1 MSTSPEIVNLAYA
14 SLVAFLIGA
23 IPAAYVAAR
32 LHGINIFDV
41 GSRQAGATNVW
52 KNVSRKTGFIVF
64 IIDVAKGIIVIQM
77 SRHLFETDGLW
88 LLVPSIA
95 AVLGHWFSPMTRF
108 KGGDGVATLG
118 GLVVGMFQLTAL
130 PAVLVAILF
139 GIPPL
144 RYKFSHPSLQAGIT
158 GWGVLLLT
166 IAVASPAD
174 MRVELLLLYV
184 GISCLAIAVL
194 LKSVRFHRQNAHLF
208 DKEDD
213 LETGE
218 IEERMPAESE
228 R

>member
-95 AVLGHWFSPMTRF
+95 AILGHWFSPMTRF

-144 RYKFSHPSLQAGIT
+144 RYKFAHPSLQAGIT

>member
-95 AVLGHWFSPMTRF
+95 AILGHWFSPMTRF